1 MATDRMY
8 EAAFRFREMELWES
22 LNDSD
27 LFAVTLPDGRIGY
40 CCVMGNGG
48 EHYAMVIY
56 TGDKGW
62 QTYCRAIDSSTGT
75 SMIEMQLFA
84 CSIDQTS
91 CDFESADFITP
102 QAKNEAREYAKR
114 TGTVIRRKKGYP
126 EFIRIKPGHAPW
138 KITGKED
145 EEAIYEA
152 LLGGLEV
159 GRVLQEEG
167 VEELLKR
174 GFLSFREYPIPGRR
188 KKIPLLK
195 RDGEKFNWS
204 KTTLPPYDPG
214 RNPAPT
220 LFNNPSL
227 TTLLLSMKG
236 EGVFQCRFTYAPA
249 EVQTDKDKAPVVP
262 GWIFTLDENDWNII
276 PTVPEPAMAEDLAK
290 LPESLGDTFA
300 AMNRKPS
307 VIKVCDPTTEALLE
321 DFCGKTG
328 ITLQM
333 VKALPQVDGA
343 FDSICQMMRR
353 GY

>member
-75 SMIEMQLFA
+75 SMIEMQLLA

-126 EFIRIKPGHAPW
+126 EK
-138 KITGKED
+138 
-145 EEAIYEA
+145 
-152 LLGGLEV
+152 
-159 GRVLQEEG
+159 
-167 VEELLKR
+167 
-174 GFLSFREYPIPGRR
+174 
-188 KKIPLLK
+188 
-195 RDGEKFNWS
+195 
-204 KTTLPPYDPG
+204 
-214 RNPAPT
+214 
-220 LFNNPSL
+220 
-227 TTLLLSMKG
+227 
-236 EGVFQCRFTYAPA
+236 
-249 EVQTDKDKAPVVP
+249 
-262 GWIFTLDENDWNII
+262 
-276 PTVPEPAMAEDLAK
+276 
-290 LPESLGDTFA
+290 
-300 AMNRKPS
+300 
-307 VIKVCDPTTEALLE
+307 VILLE
-321 DFCGKTG
+321 
-328 ITLQM
+328 
-333 VKALPQVDGA
+333 
-343 FDSICQMMRR
+343 
-353 GY
+353 